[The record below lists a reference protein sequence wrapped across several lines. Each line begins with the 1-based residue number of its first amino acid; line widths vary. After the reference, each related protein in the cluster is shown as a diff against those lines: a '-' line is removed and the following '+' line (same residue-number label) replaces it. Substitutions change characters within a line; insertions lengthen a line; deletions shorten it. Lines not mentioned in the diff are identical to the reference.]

1 MHIKFGDFADKTCQN
16 GESGVMLEGEKW
28 EIVRNVALS

>member
-1 MHIKFGDFADKTCQN
+1 MRIKFGNSADKTCQN
-16 GESGVMLEGEKW
+16 GESGVMLEGETW

>member
-1 MHIKFGDFADKTCQN
+1 MRIKFGNSADKTCQN
-16 GESGVMLEGEKW
+16 GEAGVMLKGKKR